1 MVGPVR
7 YDAEVMYSFT
17 APIWYWRGPSPFY
30 FVTVPAEISE
40 ELRELST
47 AATSEELRELSTAAT
62 YGWGMIPV
70 EVDCGGVGFTTS
82 LFAKDGGYVMPVKKA
97 VRTAVGLDQGDV
109 MDVAFS
115 VSFRTEG

>member
-1 MVGPVR
+1 MVVPVR

-40 ELRELST
+40 ELRELSI
-47 AATSEELRELSTAAT
+47 AAT

>member
-30 FVTVPAEISE
+30 FVTVPAEI
-40 ELRELST
+40 
-47 AATSEELRELSTAAT
+47 SEELRELSTAAT